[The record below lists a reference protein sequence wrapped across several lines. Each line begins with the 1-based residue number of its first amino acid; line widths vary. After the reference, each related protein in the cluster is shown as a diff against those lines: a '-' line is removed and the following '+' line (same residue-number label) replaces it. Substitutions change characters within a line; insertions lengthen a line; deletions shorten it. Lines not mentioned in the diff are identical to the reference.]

1 MRYGF
6 CTRIRAIRSKPLF
19 ALLCEAFKI
28 LVAQMQSMEEFDV
41 VVIGAGPGGAVAALK
56 GSQYGLKVAVLEEH
70 PAIGEPVHC
79 GECLSELALQRM
91 ELRLPKEAIAANVKG
106 VRVVFPN
113 NAQTVVREGG
123 YVLHKQIFER
133 HIASLAHE
141 NGAKFMLGEAAK
153 EVERRA
159 SGGWLVK
166 TSKGEVG
173 TKVLIDASGYIGF
186 LLRKLQLGSMHQI
199 ASGIQFRME
208 DIPQE
213 GLLDFYIWPQY
224 APEGYLW
231 MIPKEDGSANVGL
244 SAKAKNRAGF
254 SAGAK
259 LKEFVK
265 KMGWEVKK
273 AFGGAIVVSGPAAK
287 TYAGG
292 ALLIGDAAGFTSPL
306 FEGGTQLAMVSGKMA
321 AEVAMKAIST
331 GDYSEGFFS
340 QYESMWK
347 AEFPSYEKIMRG
359 KNALYAMSDEELGQ
373 VGSVLPEDIS
383 SVPPLAALKIGAK
396 IMLKNPALFGKGF
409 VPAMRSF

>member
-1 MRYGF
+1 
-6 CTRIRAIRSKPLF
+6 
-19 ALLCEAFKI
+19 
-28 LVAQMQSMEEFDV
+28 MQNMEEFDV

-113 NAQTVVREGG
+113 NAQTVAREGG

-133 HIASLAHE
+133 HIASLAQE

-166 TSKGEVG
+166 TSKWEVG
-173 TKVLIDASGYIGF
+173 AKVLIDASGYIGF

-199 ASGIQFRME
+199 ASGIQFHME

-244 SAKAKNRAGF
+244 SAKAKDRAGF
-254 SAGAK
+254 NAGAK

-265 KMGWEVKK
+265 KMGWEGKKVKK

-292 ALLIGDAAGFTSPL
+292 GLLLGGAARYWTKDSPR
-306 FEGGTQLAMVSGKMA
+306 QP
-321 AEVAMKAIST
+321 EV
-331 GDYSEGFFS
+331 
-340 QYESMWK
+340 
-347 AEFPSYEKIMRG
+347 
-359 KNALYAMSDEELGQ
+359 
-373 VGSVLPEDIS
+373 
-383 SVPPLAALKIGAK
+383 
-396 IMLKNPALFGKGF
+396 
-409 VPAMRSF
+409 